1 MTAERHRIQYGSQ
14 VITFDLEYRNR
25 RTLEIS
31 VYPDLSIKVKAPQNR
46 TLTEIKDK
54 IQKRASWVMEQK
66 YFFSLFL
73 PKQPRRHYVSGETHL
88 YLGNKYRLKVI
99 ESDSEQIQL
108 TRGIISIY
116 TKKRDDTYKIKKQFD
131 TWYRERA
138 KDKFEQRLDIC
149 FGKVNKYG
157 ISKPP
162 VRILNMS
169 KRWGSCSK
177 EGILI
182 LNSHLI
188 KASSQCIDYVIMHEL
203 CHLKYFNHGPAFYNL
218 FTKVMPDWE
227 RRKKL
232 LNQVMF

>member
-1 MTAERHRIQYGSQ
+1 MAEIHKIQYGTMLIS
-14 VITFDLEYRNR
+14 FELEHRKR

-31 VYPDLSIKVKAPQNR
+31 VYPDLSVKVRAPLGR
-46 TLTEIKDK
+46 TLNEVKEK
-54 IQKRASWVMEQK
+54 VRKRASWIVEQK

-73 PKQPRRHYVSGETHL
+73 PKQPDRHYLSGETHL
-88 YLGNKYRLKVI
+88 YLGRKYRLKII
-99 ESDSEQIQL
+99 ESDYEQIQL
-108 TRGIISIY
+108 NRGLLSIY
-116 TKKRDDTYKIKKQFD
+116 TGKRDNTLKIKKLLD
-131 TWYRERA
+131 RWYRERA
-138 KDKFEQRLDIC
+138 KDVFKKRLELCIE
-149 FGKVNKYG
+149 KVKKHG
-157 ISKPP
+157 IHRPP

-203 CHLKYFNHGPAFYNL
+203 CHLKYFNHGTAFYNL

-227 RRKKL
+227 KRKKK
-232 LNQVMF
+232 LNQFIF

>member
-1 MTAERHRIQYGSQ
+1 MAEIHKIQYGT
-14 VITFDLEYRNR
+14 VILPFELEYRKR

-31 VYPDLSIKVKAPQNR
+31 VYPDLSVKAKAPLDR
-46 TLTEIKDK
+46 TIDEIKEK
-54 IQKRASWVMEQK
+54 IRKRAPWIIEQK

-73 PKQPRRHYVSGETHL
+73 PKQTERNYVSGETHL
-88 YLGNKYRLKVI
+88 CLGKKYRLKVI
-99 ESDSEQIQL
+99 ESDFEQIQL

-116 TKKRDDTYKIKKQFD
+116 TKKRDNTSKIKKQLD

-149 FGKVNKYG
+149 LGKVKKYG
-157 ISKPP
+157 IQQPP

-203 CHLKYFNHGPAFYNL
+203 CHLKYFNHGSAFYNL

-227 RRKKL
+227 KRKKK
-232 LNQVMF
+232 LNQVIF